1 MEHKTETA
9 EVELLVG
16 GRAAERAD
24 QSDVQKAE
32 KKVLLRASREAAAK
46 VSGKAAR

>member
-9 EVELLVG
+9 EVELLAG
-16 GRAAERAD
+16 GRASERAD

-32 KKVLLRASREAAAK
+32 MKVLLRASRKAAAK
-46 VSGKAAR
+46 ASEMAAR